1 MARRKKYQ
9 KLPNGYGS
17 IRFLG
22 SGRRNPYGVYPPVK
36 EFDDN
41 GNAVSRK
48 AICYVDSWLKGFAVL
63 TAYHAGNYTPG
74 MERGLEGANTASVD
88 SVLRTILSDYN
99 QMARADKMEPQKGK
113 TFEEVYQDFYSWKY
127 EQNKSRKYSESSIN
141 STKAAYRNC
150 SALHDRIFSDL
161 RHNDLQKV
169 LDSCRL
175 KHSSLELIK
184 TLLRQMYAYA
194 EIQEIVDKDYS
205 AHIRINKP
213 DDDEHGVPFSEDDL
227 KKLWADKDDP
237 VAEMLLIMCYSGYRI
252 NEYRNITVNTKEWYF
267 QGGSKTA
274 AGKDRIVPI
283 HTGIRNLVKRRM
295 TCNGKL
301 LPDTADAF
309 RKNMKAYL
317 MAHNM
322 ELHTPHDCR
331 HTFSALCERY
341 KVVENDRKRMLGHA
355 LGDVTNDVYGH
366 RTVEDL
372 RTEIEKISIC
382 CQPVANRKN

>member
-36 EFDDN
+36 EFDDD
-41 GNAVSRK
+41 GRAVGRK

-99 QMARADKMEPQKGK
+99 QMARADQESAQKGK
-113 TFEEVYQDFYSWKY
+113 TFAEVYEEYYSWKY
-127 EQNKSRKYSESSIN
+127 EQDKSRKYSESSRR
-141 STKAAYRNC
+141 STQVAFKNC
-150 SALHDRIFSDL
+150 AVLHGRIFADL
-161 RHNDLQKV
+161 RYNDLQKV
-169 LDSCRL
+169 IDDCKL
-175 KHSSLELIK
+175 KYASIELIK
-184 TLLRQMYAYA
+184 TLFRQMYAYA

-205 AHIRINKP
+205 AHVRINKP
-213 DDDEHGVPFSEDDL
+213 DDDEHGVPFSDADL
-227 KKLWADKDDP
+227 KKLWDDKEDP

-252 NEYRNITVNTKEWYF
+252 GEYRNLTVNLQDWYF

-274 AGKDRIVPI
+274 AGKNRIVPI
-283 HTGIRNLVKRRM
+283 HTGIRSLVRKRIKRD
-295 TCNGKL
+295 GKL
-301 LPDTADAF
+301 LPDTAQTF
-309 RKNMKAYL
+309 RKDMKTYL
-317 MAHNM
+317 ASHGM
-322 ELHTPHDCR
+322 EMHTPHDCR

-341 KVVENDRKRMLGHA
+341 GVADNDRKRMLGHA
-355 LGDVTNDVYGH
+355 LGDVTNSVYGH

-382 CQPVANRKN
+382 CQSVANRKN

>member
-17 IRFLG
+17 TRFLG

-88 SVLRTILSDYN
+88 GVLRAILSDYN

-113 TFEEVYQDFYSWKY
+113 TFEEVYKEFYSWKY

-141 STKAAYRNC
+141 STKAAFGNC

-213 DDDEHGVPFSEDDL
+213 DDDEHGVPFSDADL
-227 KKLWADKDDP
+227 KKLWDDKANP
-237 VAEMLLIMCYSGYRI
+237 VAEMLLIMCYSGFRI
-252 NEYRNITVNTKEWYF
+252 GEYRNLAVDMKDWYF

-274 AGKDRIVPI
+274 AGKNRIVPI
-283 HTGIRNLVKRRM
+283 HTGIRNLVQRRIKRD
-295 TCNGKL
+295 GKL
-301 LPDTADAF
+301 LSDTTNGF
-309 RKNMKAYL
+309 RRSMKSYL
-317 MAHNM
+317 ASHSM
-322 ELHTPHDCR
+322 EMHTPHDCR

-341 KVVENDRKRMLGHA
+341 GVAENDRKRMLGHA
-355 LGDVTNDVYGH
+355 LGDVTNGVYGH

-372 RTEIEKISIC
+372 RGEIEKIKIC
-382 CQPVANRKN
+382 CQSVANRKN

>member
-74 MERGLEGANTASVD
+74 MERGLEGANTASAD
-88 SVLRTILSDYN
+88 GVLRAILSDYN
-99 QMARADKMEPQKGK
+99 QMSRAGQEDLQKGK
-113 TFEEVYQDFYSWKY
+113 TFAEIYNEFYSWKY
-127 EQNKSRKYSESSIN
+127 EQNKSRKYSEASMN
-141 STKAAYRNC
+141 STKAAFKNC
-150 SALHDRIFSDL
+150 SALHGRIFADL

-169 LDSCRL
+169 LDDCRL

-184 TLLRQMYAYA
+184 ALFRQMYAYA

-205 AHIRINKP
+205 AHTRINKP
-213 DDDEHGVPFSEDDL
+213 DDDEHGVPFSDSDL
-227 KKLWADKDDP
+227 EKLWKDEKDP
-237 VAEMLLIMCYSGYRI
+237 MSEMLLIMCYSGYRI
-252 NEYRNITVNTKEWYF
+252 GEYRNLTVDLQGWYF

-274 AGKDRIVPI
+274 SGKNRIVPI
-283 HTGIRNLVKRRM
+283 HTGIRNLVQRRIKRD
-295 TCNGKL
+295 GKL
-301 LPDTADAF
+301 LLYTADSF
-309 RKNMKAYL
+309 RKHMKIYL
-317 MAHNM
+317 ESHGM
-322 ELHTPHDCR
+322 EIHTPHDCR

-341 KVVENDRKRMLGHA
+341 GVSENDRKRMLGHA
-355 LGDVTNDVYGH
+355 IGDVTNSIYGH

-372 RTEIEKISIC
+372 RSEIEKIKIC
-382 CQPVANRKN
+382 CQPVANHKN

>member
-88 SVLRTILSDYN
+88 GVLRAILSDYN
-99 QMARADKMEPQKGK
+99 QMARADKMETQKGK
-113 TFEEVYQDFYSWKY
+113 TFEEVYKEFYSWKY

-141 STKAAYRNC
+141 STKAAFRNC

-213 DDDEHGVPFSEDDL
+213 DDDEHGIPFSDADL
-227 KKLWADKDDP
+227 KKLWDDKEDP
-237 VAEMLLIMCYSGYRI
+237 VAEMLLIMCYSGFRI
-252 NEYRNITVNTKEWYF
+252 GEYRNLAVDMKDWYF

-274 AGKDRIVPI
+274 AGKNRIVPI
-283 HTGIRNLVKRRM
+283 HTGIRNLVQRRIKRD
-295 TCNGKL
+295 GKL
-301 LPDTADAF
+301 LSDTTNGF
-309 RKNMKAYL
+309 RRSMKSYL
-317 MAHNM
+317 ASHRIEM
-322 ELHTPHDCR
+322 HTPHDCR

-341 KVVENDRKRMLGHA
+341 GVKDNDRKRMLGHA
-355 LGDVTNDVYGH
+355 LGDVTNSVYGH

-382 CQPVANRKN
+382 CQPVANQKK

>member
-17 IRFLG
+17 IRYLG
-22 SGRRNPYGVYPPVK
+22 AGRRNPYGVYPPVK
-36 EFDDN
+36 EFDDD
-41 GNAVSRK
+41 GRAVGRK

-88 SVLRTILSDYN
+88 GVLRAILSDYN
-99 QMARADKMEPQKGK
+99 QMARADKIEPQKGK
-113 TFEEVYQDFYSWKY
+113 TFKEVYQEFYDWKY

-141 STKAAYRNC
+141 STKAAFRNC
-150 SALHDRIFSDL
+150 SALHDKIFSDL
-161 RHNDLQKV
+161 RHNDLQKL
-169 LDSCRL
+169 LDGCRL

-237 VAEMLLIMCYSGYRI
+237 VAEMLLIMCYSGFRI
-252 NEYRNITVNTKEWYF
+252 GEYRNLTVDLKDWYF

-274 AGKDRIVPI
+274 AGKNRIVPI

-341 KVVENDRKRMLGHA
+341 KVAENDRKRMLGHA

-372 RTEIEKISIC
+372 RAEIEKIRIC
-382 CQPVANRKN
+382 GQFVDNGT

>member
-17 IRFLG
+17 IRYLG

-36 EFDDN
+36 EFDDD
-41 GNAVSRK
+41 GRAVGRK

-88 SVLRTILSDYN
+88 GVLRAILSDYN
-99 QMARADKMEPQKGK
+99 KMARADKIEPQKGK
-113 TFEEVYQDFYSWKY
+113 TFKEVYQGFYNWKY

-274 AGKDRIVPI
+274 AGKRFSKRELSALPLITYPKGTILYEAVKKTLHPYPLNVFMDSQSSETII
-283 HTGIRNLVKRRM
+283 ELVKENFGIAFVPDYLIEPEKRS
-295 TCNGKL
+295 GILIGGFDSDVKL
-301 LPDTADAF
+301 TVSYHYFPERPLTPQAKAF
-309 RKNMKAYL
+309 IAVIHEK
-317 MAHNM
+317 
-322 ELHTPHDCR
+322 
-331 HTFSALCERY
+331 F
-341 KVVENDRKRMLGHA
+341 G
-355 LGDVTNDVYGH
+355 
-366 RTVEDL
+366 
-372 RTEIEKISIC
+372 IET
-382 CQPVANRKN
+382 

>member
-17 IRFLG
+17 IRYLG
-22 SGRRNPYGVYPPVK
+22 PGRRNPYGVYPPVK
-36 EFDDN
+36 EFDDD
-41 GNAVSRK
+41 GKAVNRK

-88 SVLRTILSDYN
+88 GVLRAILSDYN

-113 TFEEVYQDFYSWKY
+113 TFEEVYKEFYSWKY

-213 DDDEHGVPFSEDDL
+213 DDDEHGVPFSDADL
-227 KKLWADKDDP
+227 KKLWDDKANP
-237 VAEMLLIMCYSGYRI
+237 VAEMLLIMCYSGFRI
-252 NEYRNITVNTKEWYF
+252 GEYRNLTVDTKDWYF

-274 AGKDRIVPI
+274 AGKNRIVPI
-283 HTGIRNLVKRRM
+283 HTGIRNLVQRRIKRD
-295 TCNGKL
+295 GKL
-301 LPDTADAF
+301 LSDTTNGF
-309 RKNMKAYL
+309 RRSMKSYL
-317 MAHNM
+317 ASHSM
-322 ELHTPHDCR
+322 EMHTPHDCR

-341 KVVENDRKRMLGHA
+341 GVKDNDRKRMLGHA

-366 RTVEDL
+366 RTVVDL
-372 RTEIEKISIC
+372 RAEIEKIKVC
-382 CQPVANRKN
+382 GQFVDNGL